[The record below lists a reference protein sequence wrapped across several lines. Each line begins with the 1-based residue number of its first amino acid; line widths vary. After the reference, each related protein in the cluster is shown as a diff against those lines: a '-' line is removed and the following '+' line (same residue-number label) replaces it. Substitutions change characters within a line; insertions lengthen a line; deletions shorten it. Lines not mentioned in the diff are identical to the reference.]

1 MVETDTHVFI
11 LEFKVDKSPEV
22 ALAQIQ
28 QKKYY
33 QGMWL
38 LGKPVIGIGVQ
49 FSSKTRNITHWI
61 VKDFNAE

>member
-1 MVETDTHVFI
+1 VFI

-33 QGMWL
+33 QGVWL

-49 FSSKTRNITHWI
+49 FSSKTRNITHWS
-61 VKDFNAE
+61 VEDFNAE